1 VSRDAGVGRP
11 ISRWLAH
18 AVLAVVW
25 FLGAVTLLAL
35 LDRLSAY
42 LELLTFFRV
51 QYAALLLVAGVIA
64 LAVRLPRVALAALAL
79 AAVNLAVV
87 APTWFPPRGAEP
99 APGSG
104 SLTLLVLNLEDGN
117 PRHADVA
124 RLIDE
129 TKPDVVGLL
138 ELTPVWAGGLAPA
151 LDRFPHRRL
160 SPESGAYGIGLY
172 SKLAFRQATLK
183 RFPRD
188 GPVSVV
194 ARFDLGGD
202 PFTLVLTHVHTPFAG
217 DIHRRQFEALADA
230 RDELGSRL
238 AICGD
243 LNSVP
248 WSASFRHLASA
259 GGLTDSHRGQWLEG
273 SWPSWGM
280 LIRVPIDN
288 CLISP
293 GVTVL
298 EQAYGEDVG
307 SDHFPLLIR
316 FGLSATPA
324 ASETALDQRLRSCPC
339 PPPGLTCRPSSPRSR
354 RRTGCSCS
362 RSSSRSRT
370 STESACPP
378 PDLPTRDG
386 RSSS

>member
-1 VSRDAGVGRP
+1 
-11 ISRWLAH
+11 LA
-18 AVLAVVW
+18 
-25 FLGAVTLLAL
+25 
-35 LDRLSAY
+35 
-42 LELLTFFRV
+42 
-51 QYAALLLVAGVIA
+51 AALIA
-64 LAVRLPRVALAALAL
+64 LAVRLPGVALAALGL

-87 APTWFPPRGAEP
+87 APTWFSSRGGEP
-99 APGSG
+99 SPGSG
-104 SLTLLVLNLEDGN
+104 SLTLLVLNLEEGN

-124 RLIDE
+124 RLIGE
-129 TKPDVVGLL
+129 TNPDVVGLL
-138 ELTPVWAGGLAPA
+138 ELTPVWEGGLAPA
-151 LDRFPHRRL
+151 LDPFPHRRL

-172 SKLAFRQATLK
+172 SRLAFRQATLQ

-202 PFTLVLTHVHTPFAG
+202 SFTLVLTHVHTPFAG

-230 RDELGSRL
+230 RDRLDSRL

-273 SWPSWGM
+273 SWPSWGW

-293 GVTVL
+293 GVAVL
-298 EQAYGEDVG
+298 DQTYGEDVG

-316 FGLSATPA
+316 FGMSTTP
-324 ASETALDQRLRSCPC
+324 
-339 PPPGLTCRPSSPRSR
+339 
-354 RRTGCSCS
+354 
-362 RSSSRSRT
+362 
-370 STESACPP
+370 
-378 PDLPTRDG
+378 
-386 RSSS
+386 